1 MTLFD
6 THAHYDDEAFDADR
20 DAVLAAFDGLV
31 IDPGCTLASSQAA
44 VDLTARHPHVY
55 AAVGIHPE
63 NCGDFVPEH
72 MDALRRMAREPKVV
86 AIGEIGLDYY
96 WPENPPR
103 DFQQQVFR
111 AQLELALELD
121 LPVIVHDREAHGD
134 SLAIVKEYPALRG
147 VFHCYSGS
155 VEMARELLE
164 LGWYLGFD
172 GPVTYKNARKTV
184 EVAEIVPL
192 DRILIETDSPY
203 MSPVP
208 LRGKRND
215 SRNVYYIAEKLA
227 QIKGM
232 TTEEMSRLTME
243 NGKRLFNLSKK
254 GYALFCQ
261 NRIRSDPRFSPIN
274 GRKDTLSAQSIFCHA
289 HVAAKN
295 NPICSPPLA
304 GGEFCE
310 ALLTD

>member
-1 MTLFD
+1 MPIFD
-6 THAHYDDEAFDADR
+6 THAHYDADRFDSDR
-20 DAVLAAFDGLV
+20 DALLSAMPGAGVGLV
-31 IDPGCTLASSQAA
+31 LDPGCDLPSSRAVAELAE
-44 VDLTARHPHVY
+44 RYPHVY

-134 SLAIVKEYPALRG
+134 SLAIVKGYPALRG

-155 VEMARELLE
+155 VEMARELLA

-184 EVAEIVPL
+184 EVAEMVPL

-215 SRNVYYIAEKLA
+215 SRNVFYIAEKLA

-232 TTEEMSRLTME
+232 TTEEMARLTME
-243 NGKRLFNLSKK
+243 NGKSLF
-254 GYALFCQ
+254 GIQ
-261 NRIRSDPRFSPIN
+261 
-274 GRKDTLSAQSIFCHA
+274 
-289 HVAAKN
+289 
-295 NPICSPPLA
+295 
-304 GGEFCE
+304 
-310 ALLTD
+310 